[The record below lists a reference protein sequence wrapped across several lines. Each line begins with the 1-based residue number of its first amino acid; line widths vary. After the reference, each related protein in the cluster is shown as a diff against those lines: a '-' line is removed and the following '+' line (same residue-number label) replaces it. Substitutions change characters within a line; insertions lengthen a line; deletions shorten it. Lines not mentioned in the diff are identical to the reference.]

1 MPSKKLKRP
10 IGKKCGFL
18 FADVYT
24 IFAMRSIKLEK
35 LKKSISGGMII
46 SDISLTI
53 PAGKFFALLGPS
65 GCGKTTLLRLIAGL
79 EKADAGKIFLGDE
92 DITYDP
98 IHERPINIVFQNYAL
113 FPHLNVFD
121 NIAYSLR
128 LNKLPKFVIE
138 QKVFKIL
145 EAFHLENHIYKS
157 PAQLSGGQ
165 QQRVALARAIV
176 NEPDVLLLDE
186 PLAALDFKL
195 RERMLIELIELQ
207 DKLKTT
213 FVYVTH
219 DQFEALTVA
228 DQMAIM
234 NHRGEI
240 EQIGTPKEIY
250 EFPHSSFVA
259 KFVGTTNIISGTL
272 RHFDTPEPEIEIPD
286 LGRFKLLISHKKPW
300 MKEGCDVL
308 MSIRPEKIF
317 ISKKDVKNFSN
328 SVKGVVQSIVYH
340 GRSTQYNIVL
350 KNHLKIQVFE
360 QNEEHF
366 PQEVIDYDNEVN
378 LYWQKENVVILEK

>member
-1 MPSKKLKRP
+1 
-10 IGKKCGFL
+10 
-18 FADVYT
+18 
-24 IFAMRSIKLEK
+24 MRSIKLEK
-35 LKKSISGGMII
+35 LKKSINGGLII
-46 SDISLTI
+46 EDISLTI

-79 EKADAGKIFLGDE
+79 EKADEGSIYLGDE
-92 DITYDP
+92 DITDVP

-113 FPHLNVFD
+113 FPHLDVFD
-121 NIAYSLR
+121 NVAYSLK
-128 LNKLPKFVIE
+128 LKKLPKIVIE

-145 EAFHLENHIYKS
+145 EAFHLEKHIYKQVG
-157 PAQLSGGQ
+157 QLSGGQ

-195 RERMLIELIELQ
+195 RERMLLELIELQ

-234 NHRGEI
+234 NHKGEI
-240 EQIGTPKEIY
+240 EQIGKPKEIY
-250 EFPHSSFVA
+250 EFPHTSFVA
-259 KFVGTTNIISGTL
+259 KFVGTTNILSGTL
-272 RHFDTPEPEIEIPD
+272 HNLSSTEPEIEIPD
-286 LGRFKLLISHKKPW
+286 LGRFKIYIAQKKAW
-300 MKEGCDVL
+300 MYEGCDVL
-308 MSIRPEKIF
+308 ISIRPEKID
-317 ISKKDVKNFSN
+317 ISKTPIENFSN
-328 SVKGVVQSIVYH
+328 SLKGSVQSIVYH
-340 GRSTQYNIVL
+340 GRSTQYNVLL
-350 KNHLKIQVFE
+350 KNNTKLQVFE

-378 LYWQKENVVILEK
+378 LYWQKENCVILER

>member
-1 MPSKKLKRP
+1 
-10 IGKKCGFL
+10 
-18 FADVYT
+18 
-24 IFAMRSIKLEK
+24 MRSIKLDK

-46 SDISLTI
+46 NDISLTI

-79 EKADAGKIFLGDE
+79 EKADAGKIHLGDE
-92 DITYDP
+92 DITNVP

-113 FPHLNVFD
+113 FPHLDVFD

-128 LNKLPKFVIE
+128 LKKLPKIVIE

-157 PAQLSGGQ
+157 PSQLSGGQ

-234 NHRGEI
+234 NTKGEI

-259 KFVGTTNIISGTL
+259 KFVGTTNILSGTL
-272 RHFDTPEPEIEIPD
+272 RHLDTPEPEIEIPD
-286 LGRFKLLISHKKPW
+286 LGHFKLYIAQKKPW
-300 MKEGCDVL
+300 MSEGCDIL
-308 MSIRPEKIF
+308 ISIRPEKIF
-317 ISKKDVKNFSN
+317 ISKKEVKNFSN
-328 SVKGVVQSIVYH
+328 TVKGIVQSIVYH
-340 GRSTQYNIVL
+340 GRSTQYNILL
-350 KNHLKIQVFE
+350 KNHMKLQVFE

-366 PQEVIDYDNEVN
+366 PQQVIDYDNEVN

>member
-1 MPSKKLKRP
+1 MP
-10 IGKKCGFL
+10 
-18 FADVYT
+18 
-24 IFAMRSIKLEK
+24 MRSIKLEK
-35 LKKSISGGMII
+35 IKKTVGDGIVIPEVN
-46 SDISLTI
+46 LVI

-79 EKADAGKIFLGDE
+79 ERADSGAIFLGDQN
-92 DITYDP
+92 ITEWP
-98 IHERPINIVFQNYAL
+98 IHKRPINIVFQNYAL
-113 FPHLNVFD
+113 FPHLDVFD
-121 NIAYSLR
+121 NVAYSLK
-128 LNKLPKFVIE
+128 LNKISKEEIE
-138 QKVFKIL
+138 RRVLKIL
-145 EAFHLENHIYKS
+145 EAFHLENHIYKLTS
-157 PAQLSGGQ
+157 HLSGGQ

-250 EFPHSSFVA
+250 EFPLSSFVA
-259 KFVGTTNIISGTL
+259 KFVGTTNILNGTL
-272 RHFDTPEPEIEIPD
+272 HNIDSDPEIEIHQ
-286 LGRFKLLISHKKPW
+286 LGRFKISLPQRKAW
-300 MKEGCDVL
+300 MVEGCPMM
-308 MSIRPEKIF
+308 MSLRPEKIF
-317 ISKKDVKNFSN
+317 ISKKQVQNFSN
-328 SVKGVVQSIVYH
+328 TLKGVVQSIVYH
-340 GRSTQYNIVL
+340 GRSTQYNILL
-350 KNHLKIQVFE
+350 KNQMRIQVFE

>member
-1 MPSKKLKRP
+1 
-10 IGKKCGFL
+10 
-18 FADVYT
+18 
-24 IFAMRSIKLEK
+24 MRSIRLDN
-35 LKKSISGGMII
+35 LKKSISGGLII
-46 SDISLTI
+46 NDISLTI

-79 EKADAGKIFLGDE
+79 EKADAGKIFLGEE
-92 DITYDP
+92 DITEDA

-113 FPHLNVFD
+113 FPHLDVFD

-128 LNKLPKFVIE
+128 LNKLPKIVIE

-145 EAFHLENHIYKS
+145 ESFHLENHIHKS
-157 PAQLSGGQ
+157 PSQLSGGQ

-234 NHRGEI
+234 NHKGEI

-259 KFVGTTNIISGTL
+259 KFVGTTNILAGTL
-272 RHFDTPEPEIEIPD
+272 HLLDTPEPEIDVPE
-286 LGRFKLLISHKKPW
+286 LGRFKLYIAQKKPW
-300 MKEGCDVL
+300 MTEGCDIL
-308 MSIRPEKIF
+308 ISIRPEKIL
-317 ISKKDVKNFSN
+317 ISKKEVKNFSN
-328 SVKGVVQSIVYH
+328 HVKGVVQSIVYH
-340 GRSTQYNIVL
+340 GRSTQYNILL
-350 KNHLKIQVFE
+350 KNHLKLQVFE

-366 PQEVIDYDNEVN
+366 PQQVIDYDNEVN

>member
-1 MPSKKLKRP
+1 
-10 IGKKCGFL
+10 
-18 FADVYT
+18 
-24 IFAMRSIKLEK
+24 MRSIT
-35 LKKSISGGMII
+35 LKNLSKSINKQSII
-46 SDISLTI
+46 SNINLTI

-79 EKADAGKIFLGDE
+79 ENADCGQIFLGDE
-92 DITYDP
+92 EITHHP
-98 IHERPINIVFQNYAL
+98 IHKRPVNIVFQNYAL
-113 FPHLNVFD
+113 FPHLDVFD
-121 NIAYSLR
+121 NIAYSLK
-128 LNKLPKFVIE
+128 LKGLPKEVIA
-138 QKVFKIL
+138 QKVIKIL
-145 EAFHLENHIYKS
+145 EAFHLEAHIYKMTS
-157 PAQLSGGQ
+157 QLSGGQ

-195 RERMLIELIELQ
+195 RERMLIELIDLQ

-234 NHRGEI
+234 NHIGEI

-259 KFVGTTNIISGTL
+259 RFVGTTNILNGKL
-272 RHFDTPEPEIEIPD
+272 RGIDQEPEIEIPE
-286 LGRFKLLISHKKPW
+286 LGRFKVYMPHKREW
-300 MKEGCDVL
+300 MKEGQDL
-308 MSIRPEKIF
+308 MVSIRPEKIF
-317 ISKKDVKNFSN
+317 ISKKVPPNFSN
-328 SVKGVVQSIVYH
+328 QIKGVVQSIVYH
-340 GRSTQYNIVL
+340 GRSTQYNVIL
-350 KNHLKIQVFE
+350 ANKMRMQVFE

-366 PQEVIDYDNEVN
+366 AQEVIDYDNEVI
-378 LYWQKENVVILEK
+378 LSWQKENAVLLEK

>member
-1 MPSKKLKRP
+1 
-10 IGKKCGFL
+10 
-18 FADVYT
+18 
-24 IFAMRSIKLEK
+24 MRSIKLDK

-46 SDISLTI
+46 NDISLTI

-79 EKADAGKIFLGDE
+79 EKADAGKIHLGDE
-92 DITYDP
+92 DITDVP

-113 FPHLNVFD
+113 FPHLDVFD

-128 LNKLPKFVIE
+128 LKKLPKIVIE

-157 PAQLSGGQ
+157 PSQLSGGQ

-234 NHRGEI
+234 NTKGEI

-259 KFVGTTNIISGTL
+259 KFVGTTNILSGTL
-272 RHFDTPEPEIEIPD
+272 RHVDSAEPEIEIPD
-286 LGRFKLLISHKKPW
+286 LGHFKLYIAQKKPW
-300 MKEGCDVL
+300 MTEGCDIL
-308 MSIRPEKIF
+308 ISIRPEKIF
-317 ISKKDVKNFSN
+317 ISKKEVKNFSN
-328 SVKGVVQSIVYH
+328 TVKGVVQSIVYH

-350 KNHLKIQVFE
+350 KNHMKLQVFE

-366 PQEVIDYDNEVN
+366 PQQVIDYDNEVN

>member
-1 MPSKKLKRP
+1 
-10 IGKKCGFL
+10 
-18 FADVYT
+18 
-24 IFAMRSIKLEK
+24 MRSIKLEK
-35 LKKSISGGMII
+35 LKKSITDGLVIGEI
-46 SDISLTI
+46 DLVI

-79 EKADAGKIFLGDE
+79 ETADGGKIYLGNE
-92 DITYDP
+92 DITNVS
-98 IHERPINIVFQNYAL
+98 IHERPINMVFQNYAL
-113 FPHLNVFD
+113 FPHLDVFD
-121 NIAYSLR
+121 NIAYSLKLKGLPR
-128 LNKLPKFVIE
+128 LVIE

-145 EAFHLENHIYKS
+145 EAFHLENHIYKLTS
-157 PAQLSGGQ
+157 QLSGGQ

-195 RERMLIELIELQ
+195 REKMLIELIDLQ

-234 NHRGEI
+234 NHKGEI

-259 KFVGTTNIISGTL
+259 KFVGTTNILSGTL
-272 RHFDTPEPEIEIPD
+272 HHIDTPDPEISIPD
-286 LGRFKLLISHKKPW
+286 LGRFKVFIPQKKGW
-300 MKEGCDVL
+300 VKEGCDVL
-308 MSIRPEKIF
+308 ISIRPEKIF
-317 ISKKDVKNFSN
+317 ISKKEVKNFSN
-328 SVKGVVQSIVYH
+328 QLKGVVQSIVYH
-340 GRSTQYNIVL
+340 GRSTQYNVML
-350 KNHLKIQVFE
+350 RNHVRLQVFE

>member
-1 MPSKKLKRP
+1 
-10 IGKKCGFL
+10 
-18 FADVYT
+18 
-24 IFAMRSIKLEK
+24 MRSIKLDK

-46 SDISLTI
+46 NDISLTI

-79 EKADAGKIFLGDE
+79 EKADAGKIYLGDE
-92 DITYDP
+92 DITDEP

-113 FPHLNVFD
+113 FPHLDVFD

-128 LNKLPKFVIE
+128 LKKLPKIVIE

-157 PAQLSGGQ
+157 PSQLSGGQ

-234 NHRGEI
+234 NSKGEI

-259 KFVGTTNIISGTL
+259 KFVGTTNILSGTL
-272 RHFDTPEPEIEIPD
+272 RHVDSAEPEIEIPD
-286 LGRFKLLISHKKPW
+286 LAHFKLYIAQKKPW
-300 MKEGCDVL
+300 MTEGCDIL

-317 ISKKDVKNFSN
+317 ISKKEVKNFSN
-328 SVKGVVQSIVYH
+328 TVKGVVQSIVYH

-350 KNHLKIQVFE
+350 KNHMKLQVFE

-366 PQEVIDYDNEVN
+366 PQQVIDYDNEVN

>member
-1 MPSKKLKRP
+1 
-10 IGKKCGFL
+10 
-18 FADVYT
+18 
-24 IFAMRSIKLEK
+24 MRSIKLDK

-46 SDISLTI
+46 NDISLTI

-79 EKADAGKIFLGDE
+79 EKADAGKIYLGDE
-92 DITYDP
+92 NITDVP

-113 FPHLNVFD
+113 FPHLDVFD

-128 LNKLPKFVIE
+128 LKKLPKIVIE

-157 PAQLSGGQ
+157 PSQLSGGQ

-234 NHRGEI
+234 NSKGEI

-259 KFVGTTNIISGTL
+259 KFVGTTNILSGTL
-272 RHFDTPEPEIEIPD
+272 RHLDTAEPEIEIPD
-286 LGRFKLLISHKKPW
+286 LGHFKLDIAQKKPW
-300 MKEGCDVL
+300 MSEDCDIL
-308 MSIRPEKIF
+308 ISIRPEKIF
-317 ISKKDVKNFSN
+317 ISKKEVKNFSN
-328 SVKGVVQSIVYH
+328 NVKGVVQSIVYH
-340 GRSTQYNIVL
+340 GRSTQYNILL
-350 KNHLKIQVFE
+350 KNHMKLQVFE

-366 PQEVIDYDNEVN
+366 PQQVIDYDNEVN

>member
-1 MPSKKLKRP
+1 
-10 IGKKCGFL
+10 
-18 FADVYT
+18 
-24 IFAMRSIKLEK
+24 MRSIKIENLS
-35 LKKSISGGMII
+35 KSIRAQRII
-46 SDISLTI
+46 GDINLLI

-65 GCGKTTLLRLIAGL
+65 GCGKTTLLRIIAGL
-79 EKADAGKIFLGDE
+79 ETSDAGKIYLGSE
-92 DITYDP
+92 DITHQP
-98 IHERPINIVFQNYAL
+98 IHIRPINMVFQSYAL

-121 NIAYSLR
+121 NVAYSLR
-128 LNKLPKFVIE
+128 LKKLPKLVIE
-138 QKVFKIL
+138 QKVFKIV
-145 EAFHLENHIYKS
+145 EAFKLEDHIYKLTS
-157 PAQLSGGQ
+157 QLSGGQ

-207 DKLKTT
+207 DKLQTT

-234 NHRGEI
+234 NHKGEI

-259 KFVGTTNIISGTL
+259 KFVGTTNIFQGIL
-272 RHFDTPEPEIEIPD
+272 KHLDQDPEIVIQD
-286 LGRFKLLISHKKPW
+286 LGHFKLNITKKKEW
-300 MKEGCDVL
+300 MKEGSEVL
-308 MSIRPEKIF
+308 MSVRPEKIL
-317 ISKKDVKNFSN
+317 ISKRSRENFSN
-328 SVKGVVQSIVYH
+328 QLKGTVQSIVYH
-340 GRSTQYNIVL
+340 GRSTQYNVLL
-350 KNHLKIQVFE
+350 KNKMRIQVFE

-366 PQEVIDYDNEVN
+366 PEQVIDYDNEVY
-378 LYWQKENVVILEK
+378 LYWQKENAVILEK